1 MIFIDNEVSK
11 DCINI
16 YSYGEICIGCG
27 CCSRNPDYR
36 NMIISRI
43 QYYKQRLH
51 DNQHIDN
58 WAEDEWLR
66 KRQEKVAKSNI
77 LLYKRKIRLNKK
89 ILRTL
94 K

>member
-1 MIFIDNEVSK
+1 MIFIDSGVSE

-16 YSYGEICIGCG
+16 YSYGEICVGCG

-43 QYYKQRLH
+43 RYYKQRLYY
-51 DNQHIDN
+51 NQHIDN
-58 WAEDEWLR
+58 WYEDEEMR
-66 KRQEKVAKSNI
+66 KFQEKIVKNNI
-77 LLYKRKIRLNKK
+77 LFYKRKIRLNKK